1 MKVILKGVL
10 RVLGAKKMFLLAWD
24 LVKPELE
31 KLAKKTPTELDDRT
45 IVVVDGI
52 IRDLMGDKE
61 VSEYLADAPL
71 HSSEKSNLVA

>member
-1 MKVILKGVL
+1 MKTILKGLL
-10 RVLGAKKMFLLAWD
+10 RVLGAKKLFLMAWD

-45 IVVVDGI
+45 IIVVDGI

-61 VSEYLADAPL
+61 VAEYLADSSL

>member
-1 MKVILKGVL
+1 MKTILKGVL

-45 IVVVDGI
+45 LVVVDGI

-61 VSEYLADAPL
+61 VSEYLADSQL
-71 HSSEKSNLVA
+71 HSSEKSSLAA